1 MRKFIV
7 ILLAFLGAGFVYL
20 SFGEIESI
28 LQTIRRGNL
37 WFILLALLIESG
49 WVLVAG
55 STILALYRILGLDE
69 TLYRLSLLFTAG
81 NFISTVMPSAGMGAV
96 AVFISEANR
105 RGQPTGKVTIAS
117 MLYIFLDYIAFLCVL
132 ALGLI
137 VLFRR
142 NQPAAADLTAS
153 GIMFS
158 IATLLGFLF
167 YLGSKSEVRLGN
179 ALARIARFLNRIA
192 RPFLH
197 RDYLSEEKMREYA
210 RELATDLQTLP
221 QNYRKFLKPMLLALL
236 NKTMLMSVLAAIFLA
251 FQIPFSAGTIIGGF
265 AISYLFLVIS
275 PTPAGI
281 GIVEGIMPLA
291 LSSLNVPWSQAII
304 VTLAY
309 RGVTF
314 WFPLGIGGWALRI
327 LHMNPTPPESPV

>member
-1 MRKFIV
+1 MRKIIV
-7 ILLAFLGAGFVYL
+7 IVLAFLGAGFVYL
-20 SFGEIESI
+20 SVGEIESI
-28 LQTIRRGNL
+28 VETLQRGNI
-37 WFILLALLIESG
+37 WFILLALLIEGG

-55 STILALYRILGLDE
+55 STVLALYRILGLDE

-81 NFISTVMPSAGMGAV
+81 NFVSTVMPSAGMGAV

-105 RGQPTGKVTIAS
+105 RGQSTGKVTIAS

-142 NQPAAADLTAS
+142 NDLDATELIAS
-153 GIMFS
+153 GVMFS

-179 ALARIARFLNRIA
+179 ALARIVRFLNRLA
-192 RPFLH
+192 RPFIH
-197 RDYLSEEKMREYA
+197 RDYLSESKMYEYA
-210 RELATDLQTLP
+210 HELATDLQTLP
-221 QNYRKFLKPMLLALL
+221 ANYRKFIKPLLLALV
-236 NKTMLMSVLAAIFLA
+236 NKTLLMSVMAAVFLA
-251 FQIPFSAGTIIGGF
+251 FKVPFSAGTIIGGF
-265 AISYLFLVIS
+265 SISYLFLIIS

-314 WFPLGIGGWALRI
+314 WFPLGVGAWALRI
-327 LHMNPTPPESPV
+327 LHIDSNVQATS

>member
-7 ILLAFLGAGFVYL
+7 IALAFLGAGFVYL

-37 WFILLALLIESG
+37 WFLLLALLIESG

-142 NQPAAADLTAS
+142 NHLDAAELTAS

-158 IATLLGFLF
+158 IAVCT
-167 YLGSKSEVRLGN
+167 
-179 ALARIARFLNRIA
+179 
-192 RPFLH
+192 
-197 RDYLSEEKMREYA
+197 
-210 RELATDLQTLP
+210 
-221 QNYRKFLKPMLLALL
+221 
-236 NKTMLMSVLAAIFLA
+236 
-251 FQIPFSAGTIIGGF
+251 
-265 AISYLFLVIS
+265 
-275 PTPAGI
+275 
-281 GIVEGIMPLA
+281 
-291 LSSLNVPWSQAII
+291 
-304 VTLAY
+304 
-309 RGVTF
+309 
-314 WFPLGIGGWALRI
+314 
-327 LHMNPTPPESPV
+327 